1 MWSTASGAFV
11 ALLACAAWFDVR
23 VRRIPN
29 ALTVTGLV
37 VALALRALV
46 GGDALL
52 AGAAGAG
59 LALLVALPPF
69 ALRALGGGDVKLLAA
84 VGGFMG
90 PGLLPGALLVIAVLG
105 GALALCEAARR
116 RALTRTLV
124 NTYGFAK
131 QWATF
136 GRFGITPA
144 ISSSGRL
151 TIPYGVAIA
160 VGSLV
165 WWLWEGAGL

>member
-1 MWSTASGAFV
+1 MWTIASAAFV
-11 ALLACAAWFDVR
+11 VLLACATWFDVR
-23 VRRIPN
+23 LRRIPN
-29 ALTVTGLV
+29 ALTLSGLV
-37 VALALRALV
+37 VALGLRGLA
-46 GGDALL
+46 GTDAFL

-69 ALRALGGGDVKLLAA
+69 ALRVLGGGDVKLLAA

-90 PGLLPGALLVIAVLG
+90 PGQLPGALLVIAVLG
-105 GALALCEAARR
+105 GALALFEAVRQ
-116 RALTRTLV
+116 RALTKTLA

-131 QWATF
+131 QWVLF
-136 GRFGITPA
+136 GRFGVTPTIA
-144 ISSSGRL
+144 SPGTL

-165 WWLWEGAGL
+165 WWLLEGAGV

>member
-1 MWSTASGAFV
+1 V

-46 GGDALL
+46 GPDALL
-52 AGAAGAG
+52 AGVAGAG

-116 RALTRTLV
+116 RVLIRTLA

-131 QWATF
+131 QWASF

-144 ISSSGRL
+144 ISSPRTL